1 MNKINKNVLAVISG
15 PSGVGKGTV
24 IKRMFGL
31 CPGLCESVS
40 CTTRAPREGEQDGR
54 EYFFVSRERFEEMI
68 EGGEL
73 LEYSAHFDNYY
84 GTPKAF
90 VEEKLKTG
98 DVILEIDVDG
108 ALSVKAAH
116 PSAVLIMIL
125 PPSMEELAKRL
136 KSRGTESDEKIA
148 LRMARADYELSKKD
162 KYDYCVVNDEV
173 NRAAERILDIIRKE
187 KEFLHD

>member
-24 IKRMFGL
+24 IKRMFEL

-54 EYFFVSRERFEEMI
+54 EYFFVSRERFEQMI

-98 DVILEIDVDG
+98 DVILEIDVVGGAHNDSSAKHGRACKKAQIARDG
-108 ALSVKAAH
+108 ERRKDSPPH
-116 PSAVLIMIL
+116 SAR
-125 PPSMEELAKRL
+125 RL
-136 KSRGTESDEKIA
+136 RAFEKG
-148 LRMARADYELSKKD
+148 
-162 KYDYCVVNDEV
+162 
-173 NRAAERILDIIRKE
+173 
-187 KEFLHD
+187 